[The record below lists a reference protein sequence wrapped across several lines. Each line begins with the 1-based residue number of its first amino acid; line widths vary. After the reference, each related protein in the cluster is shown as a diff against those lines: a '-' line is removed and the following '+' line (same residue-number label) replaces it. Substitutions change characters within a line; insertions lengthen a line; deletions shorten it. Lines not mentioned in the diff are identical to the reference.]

1 LPIETKAARIR
12 LLLFDVDG
20 VLTDGRVVVHA
31 DGTESKS
38 FGIRDGI
45 AIVWAQRA
53 GLKVGFLSARTSATT
68 PHRAEQLGVTIVQQG
83 VLKKLEG
90 YERIVADARV
100 GDAEVAY
107 MGDDIVDLAVLARVG
122 LSAAPA
128 DAVAEV
134 RASVDWVSRK
144 KGGRGAAR
152 ELIETVLRSQDR
164 WGAIV
169 ASYAG
174 EGRGA

>member
-1 LPIETKAARIR
+1 MSIELKAARIR

-31 DGTESKS
+31 DGTESKA

-53 GLKVGFLSARTSATT
+53 GLQVGFLSARMSPTT
-68 PHRAEQLGVTIVQQG
+68 PHRAAQLGVTIVHQG

-100 GDAEVAY
+100 ADAEVAY

-128 DAVAEV
+128 DAVDEV
-134 RASVDWVSRK
+134 RSTVDWVSSAQ
-144 KGGRGAAR
+144 GGRGAAR
-152 ELIETVLRSQDR
+152 ELIETVLRAQDR
-164 WGAIV
+164 WDAIV

-174 EGRGA
+174 EVRGA

>member
-1 LPIETKAARIR
+1 
-12 LLLFDVDG
+12 

-31 DGTESKS
+31 DGTESKA

-53 GLKVGFLSARTSATT
+53 GLQVGFLSARTSATT
-68 PHRAEQLGVTIVQQG
+68 PHRAAQLGVTIVHQG
-83 VLKKLEG
+83 VLRKLDG

-100 GDAEVAY
+100 ADEEVAY

-128 DAVAEV
+128 DAVAQV
-134 RASVDWVSRK
+134 RSTVDWVSSAR
-144 KGGRGAAR
+144 GGGGAAR
-152 ELIETVLRSQDR
+152 ELIETVLRAQDR
-164 WGAIV
+164 WDAIV

-174 EGRGA
+174 EAGGA

>member
-1 LPIETKAARIR
+1 VSIEVKAARIR

-31 DGTESKS
+31 DGTESKA

-53 GLKVGFLSARTSATT
+53 GLQVGFLSARMSPTT
-68 PHRAEQLGVTIVQQG
+68 PHRAAQLGVTIVHQG

-90 YERIVADARV
+90 YERIVADARLA
-100 GDAEVAY
+100 DAEVAY

-128 DAVAEV
+128 DAVDEV
-134 RASVDWVSRK
+134 RSTVDWVSRAQ
-144 KGGRGAAR
+144 GGRGAAR
-152 ELIETVLRSQDR
+152 ELIETVLRAQDR
-164 WGAIV
+164 WDAIV

-174 EGRGA
+174 EARGA